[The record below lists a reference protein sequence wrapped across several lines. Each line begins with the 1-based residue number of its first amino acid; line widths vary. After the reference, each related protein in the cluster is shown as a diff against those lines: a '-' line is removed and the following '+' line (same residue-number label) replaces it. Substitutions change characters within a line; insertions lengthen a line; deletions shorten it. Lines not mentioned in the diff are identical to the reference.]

1 MSIGAKVRRFR
12 EGKKWSQEDLAIRLD
27 TTQTTISNIESDKN
41 IPSSVLLNKIAKEL
55 DVDINQLLD
64 DKFSNY
70 NQIDQNDGVVN
81 FGNGTINMHSP
92 ELIQNIMNNQQ
103 AISNLIESQNKL
115 IATLLQKNE

>member
-12 EGKKWSQEDLAIRLD
+12 EGKKMSQEDLAIRLD

-41 IPSSVLLNKIAKEL
+41 IPNSVLLNKIAKEL

>member
-1 MSIGAKVRRFR
+1 FCLWYRKISLKILIYEHRSESKKIQRR
-12 EGKKWSQEDLAIRLD
+12 KKWSQEDLAIRLD

-41 IPSSVLLNKIAKEL
+41 IPNSVLLNKIAKEL

-64 DKFSNY
+64 DKFSTY

-81 FGNGTINMHSP
+81 LVNGTVNMHSP

-103 AISNLIESQNKL
+103 AI
-115 IATLLQKNE
+115 